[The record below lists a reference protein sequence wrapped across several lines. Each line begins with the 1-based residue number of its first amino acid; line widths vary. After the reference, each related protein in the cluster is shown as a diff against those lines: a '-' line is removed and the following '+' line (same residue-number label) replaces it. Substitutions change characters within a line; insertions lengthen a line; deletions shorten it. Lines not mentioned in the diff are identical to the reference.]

1 MNEEIMQDVKEQLAG
16 ALDYDQAA
24 KGVLSQK
31 KVLAYILKRTV
42 PEFESASLDDIA
54 NIYIEGQPEVSTVP
68 VSKDKTNAVRHA
80 LERQDTP
87 KIKGAQNEDNS
98 ITEGSIVFDILFR
111 AKAPET
117 NELITLIINVEAQKD
132 EPGEYEILNRAVFYV
147 SRLISSQ
154 KERDFENSSYD
165 DIKCVYSIWIC

>member
-1 MNEEIMQDVKEQLAG
+1 MNEEIMQDVEEQLAG

-54 NIYIEGQPEVSTVP
+54 NIYIEGKPEVSTVP

-87 KIKGAQNEDNS
+87 KIKGAAE
-98 ITEGSIVFDILFR
+98 
-111 AKAPET
+111 
-117 NELITLIINVEAQKD
+117 
-132 EPGEYEILNRAVFYV
+132 
-147 SRLISSQ
+147 
-154 KERDFENSSYD
+154 
-165 DIKCVYSIWIC
+165 

>member
-1 MNEEIMQDVKEQLAG
+1 MYKEFG
-16 ALDYDQAA
+16 FDTI
-24 KGVLSQK
+24 KK

-54 NIYIEGQPEVSTVP
+54 NIYIEGKSEVSTVP

-98 ITEGSIVFDILFR
+98 ITEGNIVFDILFR

-117 NELITLIINVEAQKD
+117 DELITLIINVEAQKRLK
-132 EPGEYEILNRAVFYV
+132 PKKKAV
-147 SRLISSQ
+147 
-154 KERDFENSSYD
+154 
-165 DIKCVYSIWIC
+165 